1 MRAMEAAA
9 DAGLKSWLV
18 MKGRS
23 VQQPFGRP
31 AQGAADS
38 RFSSHTL

>member
-9 DAGLKSWLV
+9 DAGLKLWLV
-18 MKGRS
+18 MKARS
-23 VQQPFGRP
+23 VQQAFGRP

-38 RFSSHTL
+38 RLSSHTL